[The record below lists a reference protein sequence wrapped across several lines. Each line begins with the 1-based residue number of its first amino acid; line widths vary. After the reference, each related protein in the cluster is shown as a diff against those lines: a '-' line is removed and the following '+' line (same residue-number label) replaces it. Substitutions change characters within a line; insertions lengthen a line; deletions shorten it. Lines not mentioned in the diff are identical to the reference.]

1 MHKNMILLNGK
12 QLSQKIANT
21 LKSKISVY
29 IDSGSRTPRLD
40 IILVGED
47 FASKKYVDM
56 KMKRAEEIGIKT
68 VLHKFETNVS
78 TEDIISEIKE
88 LNNDSRVDGVMV
100 QLPLPKNIDTNVILE
115 SIDCSKDV
123 DGLTSV
129 NLGKLFKNDPSAIA
143 PATAKGILKL
153 LEEYDISIDGSKAV
167 VIGRSDIVG
176 LPTAAVLQNSNA
188 TVTVCHSHTKN
199 LKEISKQADILVVGI
214 GRAEYIDKGYVKEGA
229 AVIDVGTNRGK
240 DDKLVGD
247 VKFGSVKK
255 VAEYIT
261 PVPGGVG
268 PMTISSLLLNLFE
281 IYERNVKRY

>member
-1 MHKNMILLNGK
+1 MILLNGK
-12 QLSQKIANT
+12 EVAQKIVDT

-29 IDSGSRTPRLD
+29 IDLGSRTPRLD

-56 KMKRAEEIGIKT
+56 KMKRAEEIGIKA
-68 VLHKFETNVS
+68 VLHKFESKVS
-78 TEDIISEIKE
+78 TEEIVTKIKE
-88 LNNDSRVDGVMV
+88 LNSDNRVDGVMV
-100 QLPLPKNIDTNVILE
+100 QLPLPKGLNTDLVLE

-123 DGLTSV
+123 DGLTSM
-129 NLGKLFKNDPSAIA
+129 NLGKLFKNNPSAIA

-153 LEEYDISIDGSKAV
+153 LEEYKVQIDGSKVV

-199 LKEISKQADILVVGI
+199 LKEICKQADILVVGI
-214 GRAEYIDKGYVKEGA
+214 GKAEYIDKGYVKEGA
-229 AVIDVGTNRGK
+229 TVIDVGTNRGK

-255 VAEYIT
+255 VAGYIT

>member
-12 QLSQKIANT
+12 EVSQKTIDA

-40 IILVGED
+40 IILAGED

-56 KMKRAEEIGIKT
+56 KMKRAEGIGIKA
-68 VLHKFETNVS
+68 VLHKFEKNVS
-78 TEDIISEIKE
+78 TEEIVTEIKR
-88 LNNDSRVDGVMV
+88 LNSDNRVDGVMV
-100 QLPLPKNIDTNVILE
+100 QLPLPKEINTDLVLE
-115 SIDCSKDV
+115 SIDCNKDV
-123 DGLTSV
+123 DGLTSI
-129 NLGKLFKNDPSAIA
+129 NLGKLFKNNPSAIA

-153 LEEYDISIDGSKAV
+153 LEEYEIEIDGSKAV

-188 TVTVCHSHTKN
+188 TVTVCHSHSKN
-199 LKEISKQADILVVGI
+199 LKEICKQADILVVGI
-214 GRAEYIDKGYVKEGA
+214 GKAEYIDKGYVKEGA
-229 AVIDVGTNRGK
+229 TVIDVGTNRGK

-255 VAEYIT
+255 VAGYIT

>member
-1 MHKNMILLNGK
+1 MHKNMTLLNGK
-12 QLSQKIANT
+12 EVSQKIVDT

-56 KMKRAEEIGIKT
+56 KIKRAEEIGIKA
-68 VLHKFETNVS
+68 VLHKFESSVS
-78 TEDIISEIKE
+78 TEDIITEIKE
-88 LNNDSRVDGVMV
+88 LNSDKRVDGVMV
-100 QLPLPKNIDTNVILE
+100 QLPLPKEINTDLVLE

-123 DGLTSV
+123 DGLTSI
-129 NLGKLFKNDPSAIA
+129 NLGKLFKNNPSAIA

-153 LEEYDISIDGSKAV
+153 LEEYKIQIDGSKVV

-199 LKEISKQADILVVGI
+199 LKDICKQADILVVGI
-214 GRAEYIDKGYVKEGA
+214 GKAEYIDKGYVKEGA
-229 AVIDVGTNRGK
+229 TVIDVGTNRGR

-281 IYERNVKRY
+281 IYEKNVKRY

>member
-115 SIDCSKDV
+115 TIDCSKDV

>member
-1 MHKNMILLNGK
+1 MILLNGK
-12 QLSQKIANT
+12 EVSQKTIDA

-40 IILVGED
+40 IILAGED

-56 KMKRAEEIGIKT
+56 KMKRAEGIGIKA
-68 VLHKFETNVS
+68 VLHKFEKNVS
-78 TEDIISEIKE
+78 TEEIVTEIKR
-88 LNNDSRVDGVMV
+88 LNSDNRVDGVMV
-100 QLPLPKNIDTNVILE
+100 QLPLPKEINTDLVLE
-115 SIDCSKDV
+115 SIDCNKDV
-123 DGLTSV
+123 DGLTSI
-129 NLGKLFKNDPSAIA
+129 NLGKLFKNNPSAIA

-153 LEEYDISIDGSKAV
+153 LEEYEIEIDGSKAV

-188 TVTVCHSHTKN
+188 TVTVCHSHSKN
-199 LKEISKQADILVVGI
+199 LKEICKQADILVVGI
-214 GRAEYIDKGYVKEGA
+214 GKAEYIDKGYVKEGA
-229 AVIDVGTNRGK
+229 TVIDVGTNRGK

-255 VAEYIT
+255 VAGYIT

>member
-1 MHKNMILLNGK
+1 MHKNMTLLNGK
-12 QLSQKIANT
+12 EVSQKIVDT

-56 KMKRAEEIGIKT
+56 KIKRAEEIGIKA
-68 VLHKFETNVS
+68 VLHKFESSVS
-78 TEDIISEIKE
+78 TEDIITEIKE
-88 LNNDSRVDGVMV
+88 LNSDKRVDGVMV
-100 QLPLPKNIDTNVILE
+100 QLPLPKEINTDLVLE

-123 DGLTSV
+123 DGLTSI
-129 NLGKLFKNDPSAIA
+129 NLGKLFKNNPSAIA

-153 LEEYDISIDGSKAV
+153 LEEYKIQIDGSKVV

-199 LKEISKQADILVVGI
+199 LKDICKQADILVVGI
-214 GRAEYIDKGYVKEGA
+214 GKAEYIDKGYVKEGA
-229 AVIDVGTNRGK
+229 TVIDVGTNRGR

>member
-1 MHKNMILLNGK
+1 MILLNGK